1 MTASAALGAAERVGF
16 RGYAKLVAVAV
27 IWGGTFIGGR
37 LAVQTMDAWSAAT
50 LRFAFAS
57 VCLLVAAWSVESGLP
72 RLGGRDL
79 AGVAALGLTG
89 IVAYNLFFFAGLA
102 RIPAG
107 RAALIIAL
115 NPVMVT
121 VISAMLSGYR
131 IGAAQLLGVALSL
144 FGAVVVITHGA
155 IGEILALR
163 LGTGEICILG
173 CVASWVS
180 YTLLNRWVL
189 RRLSPLA
196 AITYACLIGTGC
208 LAVVAFAQG
217 AAATVVTFSLASW
230 SGVAFLGVL
239 GTALAFIWYA
249 EGVAAIG
256 PERAAVFLN
265 LVPFSAVVL
274 AALMLGEPVSWDM
287 AAGGA
292 FVVSGLVLTSLR
304 PPATS

>member
-1 MTASAALGAAERVGF
+1 MTASAALGASERAGP

-37 LAVQTMDAWSAAT
+37 LAIQTMDAWSAAT
-50 LRFAFAS
+50 LRFAIAS
-57 VCLLVAAWSVESGLP
+57 VCLLVAAWWVEGGLP
-72 RLGGRDL
+72 RLGGRDFV
-79 AGVAALGLTG
+79 GVAALGLTG

-102 RIPAG
+102 RITAG

-121 VISAMLSGYR
+121 VVSAMLSGYR
-131 IGAAQLLGVALSL
+131 IGAIQLLGVALSL
-144 FGAVVVITHGA
+144 FGAIVVITHGS

-163 LGTGEICILG
+163 LGVGEVCILG

-196 AITYACLIGTGC
+196 AITYASLIGTAC
-208 LAVVAFAQG
+208 LAVVALAQG
-217 AAATVVTFSLASW
+217 AAGRMVTFSLSSW
-230 SGVAFLGVL
+230 AGVAFLGVL

-249 EGVAAIG
+249 EGVAALG

-265 LVPFSAVVL
+265 LVPVSAVVL
-274 AALMLGEPVSWDM
+274 AALMLGEPVSWDV

-292 FVVSGLVLTSLR
+292 FVVSGLALTSLR
-304 PPATS
+304 RPTCS